1 MNIVIPFRKVGMRN
15 TLSYPRNM
23 VIGITPWRLM
33 PEVMRRIGIYVI
45 NKLKISYEKLFES
58 NISWVFGPLVN

>member
-1 MNIVIPFRKVGMRN
+1 
-15 TLSYPRNM
+15 M

-45 NKLKISYEKLFES
+45 NKLKINYEKLFES